1 MAQLIIENPEM
12 YETVEVS
19 DNGRVYLGKD
29 WAGENIKIA
38 VERVDD
44 SCSE

>member
-19 DNGRVYLGKD
+19 DAGRVYIGKD
-29 WAGENIKIA
+29 WAGKDIKIA
-38 VERVDD
+38 VERVDE